1 MRIVIA
7 VSILLCTVAAASA
20 APPASCVN
28 KFAGEWNHG
37 GALGGN
43 RGTLTRD
50 GRAICSQNAFCQAEG
65 TWTCSGDIMQYTT
78 SMGSW
83 TYTLQ
88 PDGSITANGG
98 AARATRVGAA
108 PGGAPRRTANPRQTT
123 PASLPDEPG
132 LTRGPPIMPVNAVRT
147 LQYQVASILAEINL
161 VEIQKWREDNAADA
175 KRRALSDRLI
185 DMRNTLD
192 QAVKDGRWQEIQR
205 RYPSFKRLVSQ
216 FRAAQAASR

>member
-1 MRIVIA
+1 MRI
-7 VSILLCTVAAASA
+7 ILAALTLFSTTMVAALAS
-20 APPASCVN
+20 PPASCVN

-37 GALGGN
+37 GVLGGN

-65 TWTCSGDIMQYTT
+65 TWTCSGNTMQYTT

-108 PGGAPRRTANPRQTT
+108 PKGAAESQHAKPT
-123 PASLPDEPG
+123 PLPDEPG
-132 LTRGPPIMPVNAVRT
+132 LRRGPPIMPVNAVRS

-161 VEIQKWREDNAADA
+161 TEIQKWREENAADA
-175 KRRALSDRLI
+175 RRRALGDRLS
-185 DMRNTLD
+185 DMRTTLD
-192 QAVKDGRWQEIQR
+192 QAAKEGRWKEVQR
-205 RYPSFKRLVSQ
+205 LYPPFKRLASQ
-216 FRAAQAASR
+216 YKAAKAASR